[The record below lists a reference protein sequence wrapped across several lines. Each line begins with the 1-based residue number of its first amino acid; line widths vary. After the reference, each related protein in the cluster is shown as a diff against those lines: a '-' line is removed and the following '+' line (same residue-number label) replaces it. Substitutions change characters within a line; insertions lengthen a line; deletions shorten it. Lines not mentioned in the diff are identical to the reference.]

1 MRVNLMSP
9 ARPVKLSVDSSCSH
23 RKNRY
28 PLPQQ
33 IPLAKRLPPAQ
44 YEGQTGVYPIMSAEI
59 ANWISER
66 GISEVE
72 CIVPDMNGIQRG
84 KVLPAGKFL
93 KSLTDQ
99 TLRIPGS
106 VYTVTVTGEYPDDI
120 NHIIPDYDPDMVMV
134 PDPSTIRE
142 APGFK
147 TPTAYVIADAYTR
160 EGKPLGIA
168 PRMILKKVL
177 NLYERRG
184 WKPVI
189 APELEF
195 YLVSKNLDSDFPL
208 TPPAGRSG
216 RSETASQPY
225 GLEALGEF
233 EDIIEHIY
241 DFCEK
246 AELNIDT
253 MIHESGA
260 AQLEINFVHG
270 DPLALADQVLLF
282 KRIVRQVALEHGVY
296 DTFLAKPMS
305 DQPGSSMHIHQS
317 LLDSDTGRNL
327 FTTPQGRDSA
337 LFRSYIAGLVR
348 LLPQIAPMF
357 APNVNSFRRMR
368 PDSDAPINVQWGS
381 DNRSCGLRI
390 PVSDAKNRRIEN
402 RLPGADSNPYLA
414 IAASLIC
421 GYVGMTERM
430 QPPKIMQGSAY
441 NRARTLPR
449 TLESA
454 LDRFSHCKAVRN
466 HLGEDFFDVFYA
478 IKESEL
484 FAYQSVISSWE
495 REHLLLR
502 V

>member
-1 MRVNLMSP
+1 MTI
-9 ARPVKLSVDSSCSH
+9 D
-23 RKNRY
+23 
-28 PLPQQ
+28 
-33 IPLAKRLPPAQ
+33 
-44 YEGQTGVYPIMSAEI
+44 I
-59 ANWISER
+59 ATWISER
-66 GISEVE
+66 GVSEVE

-84 KVLPAGKFL
+84 KVLPANKFV
-93 KSLTDQ
+93 KSLNDG

-106 VYTVTVTGEYPDDI
+106 VFTVTVTGEYPEDIDD
-120 NHIIPDYDPDMVMV
+120 IIPDFDPDMVLV
-134 PDPSTIRE
+134 PDPATIRE
-142 APGFK
+142 APGFR
-147 TPTAYVIADAYTR
+147 TPTAYVIADAFTR
-160 EGKPLGIA
+160 DGKPLAIA

-177 NLYERRG
+177 HLYEKRG
-184 WKPVI
+184 WRPVI

-208 TPPAGRSG
+208 TPPTGRSG
-216 RSETASQPY
+216 RAEAASQPY

-233 EDIIEHIY
+233 EDIIEHVY

-296 DTFLAKPMS
+296 ATFLAKPMS
-305 DQPGSSMHIHQS
+305 GQPGSSMHIHQS
-317 LLDSDTGRNL
+317 ILDAETGRNV
-327 FTTPQGRDSA
+327 FSTPNGRDSA

-390 PVSDAKNRRIEN
+390 PLSDARNRRIEN

-414 IAASLIC
+414 IAASLVC
-421 GYVGMTERM
+421 GYIGMVERM
-430 QPPKIMQGSAY
+430 QPPKSLTGSAY

-449 TLESA
+449 TLEGA
-454 LDRFSHCKAVRN
+454 LDRFSHCKPVRQ

-484 FAYQSVISSWE
+484 YAYQSVISSWE